1 MVVVMVMVVLAASR
15 HPPMQFINR
24 TRALVVACS
33 DSGYHHLINTD
44 LPPACP
50 PRWWLMH
57 PPSWPDYRAACF
69 RFPKLPRP
77 RDGWIFSS
85 IHFDFLCFVL
95 IKFSRYDGGLFGVFF
110 LSLLF
115 LFWGVVSQNDVTIE
129 WRHFEHFGYF
139 TRNADAED

>member
-1 MVVVMVMVVLAASR
+1 MVVVVVVMVMVVLAASR

-44 LPPACP
+44 LPSACP

-69 RFPKLPRP
+69 RWLVVTIDRAVV
-77 RDGWIFSS
+77 D
-85 IHFDFLCFVL
+85 L
-95 IKFSRYDGGLFGVFF
+95 
-110 LSLLF
+110 LLF
-115 LFWGVVSQNDVTIE
+115 LLVCLFVSS
-129 WRHFEHFGYF
+129 
-139 TRNADAED
+139 